1 MKKKLRPHDVDVIL
15 FSNLSF
21 FYLNR
26 SNVLLSIY
34 LNLLP
39 ITNTLCLLFNLI
51 FNLKN

>member
-15 FSNLSF
+15 ISNLSF

-26 SNVLLSIY
+26 SNILLSIY

-39 ITNTLCLLFNLI
+39 ITNTFMSVIQSLLP
-51 FNLKN
+51 KN